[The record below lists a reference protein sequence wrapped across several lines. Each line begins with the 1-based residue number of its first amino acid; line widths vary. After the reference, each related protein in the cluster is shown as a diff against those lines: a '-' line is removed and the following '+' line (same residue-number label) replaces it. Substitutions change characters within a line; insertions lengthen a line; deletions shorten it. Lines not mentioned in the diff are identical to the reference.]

1 MNIFCQLFTYIPP
14 FILVLPACMYGLSK
28 EKERGVG
35 GVCACVARNENEKRI
50 SSSTTRVANDD
61 GIEMKSTFDNPMNS
75 VGK

>member
-1 MNIFCQLFTYIPP
+1 
-14 FILVLPACMYGLSK
+14 MYGLSK

-35 GVCACVARNENEKRI
+35 GVCACARNENEKRI